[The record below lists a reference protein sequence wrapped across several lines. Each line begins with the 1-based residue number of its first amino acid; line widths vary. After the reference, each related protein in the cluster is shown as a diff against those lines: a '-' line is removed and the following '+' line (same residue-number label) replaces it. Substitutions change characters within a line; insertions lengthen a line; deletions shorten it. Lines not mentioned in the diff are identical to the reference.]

1 MRTFQEV
8 FESRE
13 KRDDAR
19 FALLCSVVAN
29 CHRDPKTKR
38 QPYRVED
45 FMPRERP
52 QTREALLLKLKAF
65 TGSMR

>member
-1 MRTFQEV
+1 M
-8 FESRE
+8 E
-13 KRDDAR
+13 KRNDAR

-38 QPYRVED
+38 QAYRVED

-52 QTREALLLKLKAF
+52 QTREALLLKIKSF
-65 TGSMR
+65 GSCMRTAS

>member
-1 MRTFQEV
+1 MRPFREV
-8 FESRE
+8 FESQE
-13 KRDDAR
+13 KRMDAR
-19 FALLCSVVAN
+19 FALLCSVFAN

-38 QPYRVED
+38 QPYTVDD

-65 TGSMR
+65 AGSMR

>member
-1 MRTFQEV
+1 M
-8 FESRE
+8 
-13 KRDDAR
+13 DAR
-19 FALLCSVVAN
+19 FALLCSVFAN

-38 QPYRVED
+38 QPYTVDD